1 MAAFRLGTAV
11 EGKSPARLLAANHR
25 EEPANGGGAAR
36 PVGALRP
43 KKKFQAG
50 KPRKRSPIWEAGV
63 LASVALNVVLLLR
76 RHEFVVSNLLGA
88 APAHQHRNEH
98 QACLAHPEAGSGGK
112 ESTAG
117 QKGAVLT
124 QAPSTGKPAVT
135 PDSVI
140 NLDQ

>member
-1 MAAFRLGTAV
+1 MAAFRLGAAV

-25 EEPANGGGAAR
+25 EDAANGGGGAR

-43 KKKFQAG
+43 KKK
-50 KPRKRSPIWEAGV
+50 PRKRAPIWEAGA
-63 LASVALNVVLLLR
+63 LASVALNVVLLLH

-88 APAHQHRNEH
+88 APAHHHRHEH
-98 QACLAHPEAGSGGK
+98 QACLAHPEADSGGK

-124 QAPSTGKPAVT
+124 RAPSTGKPAVT